1 MTNVVN
7 IKNYHRFNAKASA
20 LNMKMLKAK
29 VEDMK
34 LADFRKDANVN
45 EVVPEKTIS
54 NERQ

>member
-7 IKNYHRFNAKASA
+7 IKNYQRFNAKASA
-20 LNMKMLKAK
+20 LNMRILKAK
-29 VEDMK
+29 VEDMR

-45 EVVPEKTIS
+45 EVASEKTIS